1 MASSSV
7 ITSRSTLMH
16 AALAYLSDEIRT
28 VDQAIVARSTLP
40 TIVISRS
47 QFLSLPPELLA
58 IIRSHLLLAITAQL
72 MDRSVSALKRYE
84 LTLRVLLCPECI
96 AYNQDVY
103 GKDVWSWEQFSGACG
118 CLQRGWR
125 VKNVSV
131 TQPIS
136 STINPKQF
144 IDRFHWLEYYLSRK
158 SLRFLGGRASSPK
171 RSPEIIWD
179 AVSVVL
185 EDFNCKL
192 VLAKERRRRLLCR
205 DVVVVPRD
213 AGSVSAEEDADEWLN
228 GLTLDRVDRDLGL
241 SVHHANSIEEPLY
254 PLSPSPSRP
263 YYPSDFEKLDAGS
276 YELSFVQPTLDSI
289 VSLIATLF
297 AIPIACT
304 TLFLT
309 IVCLYSRPGAF
320 RVM

>member
-1 MASSSV
+1 
-7 ITSRSTLMH
+7 MH

-28 VDQAIVARSTLP
+28 VDEAIALRRTLP
-40 TIVISRS
+40 HSVMLRS
-47 QFLSLPPELLA
+47 SFLSLPPELLS

-72 MDRSVSALKRYE
+72 MDRSVTALQRYE
-84 LTLRVLLCPECI
+84 STLRVLLCPDCI
-96 AYNQDVY
+96 AYNQEVF
-103 GKDVWSWEQFSGACG
+103 GRCIWNWEQFSGACG

-125 VKNVSV
+125 LNNVSIA
-131 TQPIS
+131 QPIS

-144 IDRFHWLEYYLSRK
+144 VDRGHWLEYYLSRK
-158 SLRFLGGRASSPK
+158 SLRFLQGRTTSPK

-185 EDFNCKL
+185 QEFNCKL
-192 VLAKERRRRLLCR
+192 VSAKERRRRQMCR
-205 DVVVVPRD
+205 DVTVVPRVVENVPMD
-213 AGSVSAEEDADEWLN
+213 GHADEWMNGVALN
-228 GLTLDRVDRDLGL
+228 RVDRDLGL
-241 SVHHANSIEEPLY
+241 SLHDSAFCSEEPCH

-263 YYPSDFEKLDAGS
+263 YHSAYQKLHS
-276 YELSFVQPTLDSI
+276 WNYELACVQPTLDSLT
-289 VSLIATLF
+289 SLISTLLT
-297 AIPIACT
+297 IPVAFT